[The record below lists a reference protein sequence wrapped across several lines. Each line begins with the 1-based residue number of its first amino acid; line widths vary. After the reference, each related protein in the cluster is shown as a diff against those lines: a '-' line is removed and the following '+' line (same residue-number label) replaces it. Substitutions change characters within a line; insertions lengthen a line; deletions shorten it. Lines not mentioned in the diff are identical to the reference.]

1 MHGARACRCPRQL
14 HAWRSEMWTG
24 ARPNLC
30 SLTGGGGGAPRHR
43 GVPHGV
49 WQRII
54 LCSPRRRTNSKF
66 RQAPSP
72 NTPPKTV
79 PASNTLINPQKNFR
93 FIKGFQLV
101 LFGVVRPPSLSNDM
115 ELRQGFPARARYR
128 LQAAW
133 RLGYREGPQATACC
147 LRICASERYVGRAFL
162 PHAPPMINDPP
173 VHTLD
178 VRHPHEFVAEPS
190 LVLVL
195 ELDVAPDLVPG
206 FSLPNKRQHLRV

>member
-1 MHGARACRCPRQL
+1 MLAKL
-14 HAWRSEMWTG
+14 D
-24 ARPNLC
+24 
-30 SLTGGGGGAPRHR
+30 
-43 GVPHGV
+43 
-49 WQRII
+49 
-54 LCSPRRRTNSKF
+54 
-66 RQAPSP
+66 
-72 NTPPKTV
+72 
-79 PASNTLINPQKNFR
+79 
-93 FIKGFQLV
+93 
-101 LFGVVRPPSLSNDM
+101 NDM

-195 ELDVAPDLVPG
+195 ELDVAPELGPRFDPAEQAPAPARVDQSCSRVMRAG
-206 FSLPNKRQHLRV
+206 LPS